1 VALDVNALVQ
11 QLQEKANL
19 SQEQAEQAATVAL
32 NFIKEQIP
40 QAGDLM
46 DKVGGSESLADK
58 IGGLFKRD

>member
-1 VALDVNALVQ
+1 MALDVNALVQ

-32 NFIKEQIP
+32 NFVKDQIP

-46 DKVGGSESLADK
+46 EKAGGSEGLAGK